1 MSLPIKILLAD
12 DHHILRTG
20 LKLLLAT
27 QGDFQVVAEASNG
40 QEALEKLAS
49 VLSISSCSTC
59 QCPS

>member
-27 QGDFQVVAEASNG
+27 QDDFQVVAEASNG
-40 QEALEKLAS
+40 QEALEQRTAVPTDVILIVS
-49 VLSISSCSTC
+49 
-59 QCPS
+59 P

>member
-27 QGDFQVVAEASNG
+27 QDDFQVVAEASNG
-40 QEALEKLAS
+40 Q
-49 VLSISSCSTC
+49 
-59 QCPS
+59 

>member
-27 QGDFQVVAEASNG
+27 QDDFQVVASRPWAS
-40 QEALEKLAS
+40 LDPL
-49 VLSISSCSTC
+49 
-59 QCPS
+59 